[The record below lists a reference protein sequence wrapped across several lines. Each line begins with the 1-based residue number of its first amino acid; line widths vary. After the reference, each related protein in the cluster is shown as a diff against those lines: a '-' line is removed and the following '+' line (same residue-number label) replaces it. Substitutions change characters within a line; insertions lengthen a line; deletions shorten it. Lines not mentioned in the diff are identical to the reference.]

1 MEEPASND
9 SLGKDVVA
17 SGSAGWMVTQNN
29 GFIGKSMGV
38 YGVRDGDVI
47 QVMFTI
53 NNGEDINVDPNS
65 GAY

>member
-1 MEEPASND
+1 
-9 SLGKDVVA
+9 
-17 SGSAGWMVTQNN
+17 MVTQNN